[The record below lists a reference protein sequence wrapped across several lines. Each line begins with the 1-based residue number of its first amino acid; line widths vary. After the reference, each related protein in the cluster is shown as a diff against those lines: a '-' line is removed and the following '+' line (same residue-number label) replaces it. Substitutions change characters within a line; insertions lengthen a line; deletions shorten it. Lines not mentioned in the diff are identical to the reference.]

1 MKITIDSTNKT
12 IKLHYP
18 TNIQELLDY
27 LKELKIDTKEYS
39 LLGNEIIYQYYP
51 YSPIIPSFNS
61 PIIPSF
67 NSPIYNPS
75 YTTLTTTP

>member
-1 MKITIDSTNKT
+1 MTITIDSTNKT

-61 PIIPSF
+61 PI
-67 NSPIYNPS
+67 YNPS